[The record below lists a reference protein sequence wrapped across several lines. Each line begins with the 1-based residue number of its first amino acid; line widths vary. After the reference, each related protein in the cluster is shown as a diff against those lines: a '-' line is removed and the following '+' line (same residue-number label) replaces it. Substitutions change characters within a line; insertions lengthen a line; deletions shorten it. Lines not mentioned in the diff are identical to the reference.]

1 VSVRPSS
8 PLLCAFGATAVAI
21 ALTLAPLRIVAADT
35 WPTSASMETAAA
47 DADNWILPARTL
59 DFNRFTPLTDINRQN
74 VGALKPLW
82 TFKIAD
88 NGEQEAAPIVWHGTM
103 YISTPHDHIIA
114 LDAATGAKKWEL
126 EHHVTH
132 SVGVV
137 TNRGVALVDGKLI
150 MGTMEGHMM
159 AVDATNGKVLWDVP
173 GVDDPSNTSISM
185 APFIYRGLAI
195 IGTAGGDFGNIGQV
209 TAFRIA
215 DGSKAWVWHSI
226 PAPGETGH
234 ETWPGDSWLHGGAD
248 VWGGLSIDPVT
259 QTLYVGTGNPGPD
272 LIDTYRK
279 GKNLYSDSIVAL
291 NIAGPKPVLKWY
303 VQLVADDTH
312 DEDIAMPPQMFTGT
326 IGGRRRP
333 LIMATD
339 KGGDYAIIDRANGQV
354 ISHGML
360 VQNQGMDSPPTADG
374 QVGCPNHGG
383 GVEWNGGAYD
393 AASNL
398 FIIPATDE
406 CGIWTAL
413 PSVEYSAGHPF
424 SGGILPA
431 RGGGAGVIS
440 AIDVSSGKVV
450 WTKDVPMAAE
460 GGALIT
466 ATGMTFTSALD
477 GHFYALDTTSGRE
490 LWSVVTGSSIVSPPV
505 AYRAGGKEI
514 IAVISGEAGNQ
525 ATRET
530 PRTNSGSFISAFA
543 VPDR

>member
-1 VSVRPSS
+1 V
-8 PLLCAFGATAVAI
+8 G
-21 ALTLAPLRIVAADT
+21 AADT
-35 WPTSASMETAAA
+35 WPTSASIEAAAA
-47 DADNWILPARTL
+47 DADNWILPAKTL
-59 DFNRFTPLTDINRQN
+59 DYNRVTALTDIDRTN
-74 VGALKPLW
+74 VAALKPLW

-88 NGEQEAAPIVWHGTM
+88 NGEQEAEPIVWHGTM

-114 LDAATGAKKWEL
+114 LDAKTGVLKWEVKH
-126 EHHVTH
+126 EVTH

-150 MGTMEGHMM
+150 MGTMEGHVM
-159 AVDATNGKVLWDVP
+159 AVDATSGKVLWDVQ
-173 GVDDPSNTSISM
+173 GVDDPLNSAYSM

-195 IGTAGGDFGNIGQV
+195 IGTSGGDFGNIGQV

-215 DGSKAWVWHSI
+215 DGSKAWVWHAI
-226 PAPGETGH
+226 PGPGEAGH

-248 VWGGLSIDPVT
+248 VWGGLSIDPAT

-291 NIAGPKPVLKWY
+291 DISGAKPAVKWY

-312 DEDIAMPPQMFTGT
+312 DEDIAMPPQLFAGLVN
-326 IGGRRRP
+326 GVRRQ
-333 LIMATD
+333 LLMATD
-339 KGGDYAIIDRANGQV
+339 KGGDYAIMDRANGAV
-354 ISHGML
+354 ISRGML
-360 VQNQGMDSPPTADG
+360 VQNQGMDSPPTATG

-406 CGIWTAL
+406 CGVWTSL
-413 PSVEYSAGHPF
+413 PSVTYSAGHPF

-440 AIDVSSGKVV
+440 AVDVATGKVA

-460 GGALIT
+460 GGALVT
-466 ATGMTFTSALD
+466 ATGITFTSALD
-477 GHFYALDTTSGRE
+477 GHFYALDTRSGKE
-490 LWSVVTGSSIVSPPV
+490 LWSVATGSAIVSPPV
-505 AYRAGGKEI
+505 AYRVDGKEI
-514 IAVISGEAGNQ
+514 VAVISGEAGNQ

-530 PRTNSGSFISAFA
+530 PRSNGSFITAFA
-543 VPDR
+543 LP

>member
-1 VSVRPSS
+1 MPARSLSIACAVIVVTGALVTS
-8 PLLCAFGATAVAI
+8 PPRIGATDA
-21 ALTLAPLRIVAADT
+21 
-35 WPTSASMETAAA
+35 WPTSASMEAAA
-47 DADNWILPARTL
+47 RDADDWILPARTL
-59 DFNRFTPLTDINRQN
+59 DYNRFTPLSDINRQN
-74 VGALKPLW
+74 VASLKPLW

-88 NGEQEAAPIVWHGTM
+88 NGEQEAAPIVWHGMM

-114 LDAATGAKKWEL
+114 IDAATGVKKWEL

-150 MGTMEGHMM
+150 MGTMEGHML
-159 AVDATNGKVLWDVP
+159 AVDATSGNVLWDVA

-185 APFIYRGLAI
+185 APYIYRGLAI

-209 TAFRIA
+209 TAFHIA

-226 PAPGETGH
+226 PAPGEAGH
-234 ETWPGDSWLHGGAD
+234 DTWPGDSWLHGGGD
-248 VWGGLSIDPVT
+248 VWGGLSIDPAT

-272 LIDTYRK
+272 LVDTYRK
-279 GKNLYSDSIVAL
+279 GANLYSDSIVAL
-291 NIAGPKPVLKWY
+291 DISGAKPTLKWY
-303 VQLVADDTH
+303 VQLVKDDTH
-312 DEDIAMPPQMFTGT
+312 DEDIAMPPQLFTGT
-326 IGGRRRP
+326 IGGRRRQ

-339 KGGDYAIIDRANGQV
+339 KGGDYAILDRTNGAV
-354 ISHGML
+354 IAKGTL

-374 QVGCPNHGG
+374 EVGCPNHGG

-393 AASNL
+393 PSSNL

-406 CGIWTAL
+406 CGIWSSL
-413 PSVEYSAGHPF
+413 SDVNYSPGKPY

-431 RGGGAGVIS
+431 RGGGVGVIS
-440 AIDVSSGKVV
+440 AIDVSTGKVA

-460 GGALIT
+460 GGALMT
-466 ATGMTFTSALD
+466 ATGLTFTSALD
-477 GHFYALDTTSGRE
+477 GHFYALDTMSGKE

-525 ATRET
+525 ATRDI
-530 PRTNSGSFISAFA
+530 PRTNDGSFITAYS
-543 VPDR
+543 VPDH

>member
-1 VSVRPSS
+1 V
-8 PLLCAFGATAVAI
+8 
-21 ALTLAPLRIVAADT
+21 
-35 WPTSASMETAAA
+35 
-47 DADNWILPARTL
+47 
-59 DFNRFTPLTDINRQN
+59 
-74 VGALKPLW
+74 
-82 TFKIAD
+82 
-88 NGEQEAAPIVWHGTM
+88 
-103 YISTPHDHIIA
+103 
-114 LDAATGAKKWEL
+114 KKWEL

-150 MGTMEGHMM
+150 MGTMEGHML

-173 GVDDPSNTSISM
+173 GVDDPSNTAISM
-185 APFIYRGLAI
+185 APYIYRGLAI

-209 TAFRIA
+209 TAFRIS

-226 PAPGETGH
+226 PAPGEPGH
-234 ETWPGDSWLHGGAD
+234 DTWPGDSWLHGGAD
-248 VWGGLSIDPVT
+248 VWGGLSIDPAT

-291 NIAGPKPVLKWY
+291 DIAGPKPVLKWY

-326 IGGRRRP
+326 IGGKRRP

-339 KGGDYAIIDRANGQV
+339 KGGDYAIIDRTNGQV

-406 CGIWTAL
+406 CGVWTAL
-413 PSVEYSAGHPF
+413 PTAEYSAGHPF

-440 AIDVSSGKVV
+440 AIDVASGKVV

-466 ATGMTFTSALD
+466 ATGLTFTSALD
-477 GHFYALDTTSGRE
+477 GHFYALDTASGRE

-505 AYRAGGKEI
+505 AYRVGGKEI

-530 PRTNSGSFISAFA
+530 PRTNSGSFISAYA
-543 VPDR
+543 LPDR